1 MADVDSSMLLFC
13 REIKK
18 DVKVVLSG
26 ECSDEI
32 FAGYPWFF
40 REDALKSNTFPWSI
54 AIDERQNLLNENLSS
69 KINLKEYIDIRYKQ
83 SLSKIEFLDTDS
95 DQTKEKRKISY
106 LTIKWFMQTLLDRAD
121 RTSMYNGLELRVPFC
136 DYRLVEYLWNI
147 PWELKALNG
156 REKGLLRYVV
166 KNKLPYVEFDKTNNY
181 KVGDIVIVAGNPYN
195 LGVSVSTGIISALNR
210 NLKMTSFDNFIQTD
224 ASINKG
230 NSGGPMFNLRGKV
243 IGLTSAIYSP
253 DGSNVGIGFAMPTTD
268 LLPLIEELKRYGYV
282 KRGTIGITVEN
293 VQKEIFEV
301 LDINNRRYGVII
313 VNVKTDSSAEKAGL
327 LVSDII
333 LKYNGKRVRNA
344 RELSLLIASTEIDSK
359 VNLEVLRNNKII
371 NISVKI
377 EENKENYKY
386 DPEYEALLSKAVEIF
401 DAVLIPINKTAKK
414 RFDIQENKGMYV
426 LKTKK
431 GGLADKKGIRTG
443 DIILSINQDQAI
455 DGDIILQ
462 NIHNAELNRSKY
474 VFVIVKS
481 MNKNNLIF
489 MPISNNTSS
498 KIAID

>member
-1 MADVDSSMLLFC
+1 MKRTSIIFKIFLFLLITNISLANASSTTSKQQTTEEENIDITNGIYLYDLSNIIDNILPTVVSINTIRNETYNNNYMEENSPETISLGSGFLISEDGYIITNYHVIKDGKKINIKLKGSETNFPA
-13 REIKK
+13 EI
-18 DVKVVLSG
+18 VGV
-26 ECSDEI
+26 DEI
-32 FAGYPWFF
+32 M
-40 REDALKSNTFPWSI
+40 DVAL
-54 AIDERQNLLNENLSS
+54 L
-69 KINLKEYIDIRYKQ
+69 
-83 SLSKIEFLDTDS
+83 
-95 DQTKEKRKISY
+95 KIS
-106 LTIKWFMQTLLDRAD
+106 I
-121 RTSMYNGLELRVPFC
+121 
-136 DYRLVEYLWNI
+136 
-147 PWELKALNG
+147 
-156 REKGLLRYVV
+156 

-293 VQKEIFEV
+293 VQKEIFDV

-333 LKYNGKRVRNA
+333 LKYNGKRVRNS
-344 RELSLLIASTEIDSK
+344 RDLSLLITSTAIDSK

-443 DIILSINQDQAI
+443 DIILSINQDQAV

-474 VFVIVKS
+474 VFIIVKS

-498 KIAID
+498 KITID

>member
-1 MADVDSSMLLFC
+1 MKRTSIIFKIFLFLLITNISLANASSTISNQQITEEENVNTTNGMYLYDLSNIIDNILPTVVSINTIRNETYNNNYYMEENSPETISLGSGFLISEDGYIITNYHVIKDGKKINIKLKGSETNFPA
-13 REIKK
+13 EI
-18 DVKVVLSG
+18 VGV
-26 ECSDEI
+26 DEI
-32 FAGYPWFF
+32 M
-40 REDALKSNTFPWSI
+40 DVAL
-54 AIDERQNLLNENLSS
+54 L
-69 KINLKEYIDIRYKQ
+69 
-83 SLSKIEFLDTDS
+83 
-95 DQTKEKRKISY
+95 KIS
-106 LTIKWFMQTLLDRAD
+106 I
-121 RTSMYNGLELRVPFC
+121 
-136 DYRLVEYLWNI
+136 
-147 PWELKALNG
+147 
-156 REKGLLRYVV
+156 

-344 RELSLLIASTEIDSK
+344 RELSLLISSTEIDSK

-386 DPEYEALLSKAVEIF
+386 DAEYEALLSKAVEIF

-443 DIILSINQDQAI
+443 DIILSINQDQAV

>member
-1 MADVDSSMLLFC
+1 MKRTSIIFKIFLFLLITNISLANASSTTSKQQTTEEENIDITNGIYLYDLSNIIDNILPTVVSINTIRNETYNNNYMEENSPETISLGSGFLISEDGYIITNYHVIKDGKKINIKLKGSETNFPA
-13 REIKK
+13 EI
-18 DVKVVLSG
+18 VGV
-26 ECSDEI
+26 DEI
-32 FAGYPWFF
+32 M
-40 REDALKSNTFPWSI
+40 DVAL
-54 AIDERQNLLNENLSS
+54 L
-69 KINLKEYIDIRYKQ
+69 
-83 SLSKIEFLDTDS
+83 
-95 DQTKEKRKISY
+95 KIS
-106 LTIKWFMQTLLDRAD
+106 I
-121 RTSMYNGLELRVPFC
+121 
-136 DYRLVEYLWNI
+136 
-147 PWELKALNG
+147 
-156 REKGLLRYVV
+156 

-313 VNVKTDSSAEKAGL
+313 VNIKTDSSAEKAGL

-333 LKYNGKRVRNA
+333 LKYNGKRVRNS
-344 RELSLLIASTEIDSK
+344 RDLSLLITSTAIDSK

-386 DPEYEALLSKAVEIF
+386 DPEYEALLSKAVEVF

-443 DIILSINQDQAI
+443 DIILSINQDQAV

-474 VFVIVKS
+474 VFIIVKS

-498 KIAID
+498 KITID

>member
-1 MADVDSSMLLFC
+1 MKRTSIIFKIFLFLLITNISLANASSTTSKQQATEEENIDITNGIYLYDLSNIIDNILPTVVSINTIRNETYNNNYYMEENSPETISLGSGFLISEDGYIITNYHVIKDGKKINIKLKGSETNFPA
-13 REIKK
+13 EI
-18 DVKVVLSG
+18 VGV
-26 ECSDEI
+26 DEI
-32 FAGYPWFF
+32 M
-40 REDALKSNTFPWSI
+40 DVAL
-54 AIDERQNLLNENLSS
+54 L
-69 KINLKEYIDIRYKQ
+69 
-83 SLSKIEFLDTDS
+83 
-95 DQTKEKRKISY
+95 KIS
-106 LTIKWFMQTLLDRAD
+106 I
-121 RTSMYNGLELRVPFC
+121 
-136 DYRLVEYLWNI
+136 
-147 PWELKALNG
+147 
-156 REKGLLRYVV
+156 

-282 KRGTIGITVEN
+282 KRGTIGIAVEN

-333 LKYNGKRVRNA
+333 LKYNGKRVRNS
-344 RELSLLIASTEIDSK
+344 RDLSLLITSTEIDSK

-386 DPEYEALLSKAVEIF
+386 DPEYEALLSKAVEVF

>member
-1 MADVDSSMLLFC
+1 MKRTSIIFKIFLFLLITNISLANASSTISKQQTTEEENIDITNGIYLYDLSNIIDNILPTVVSINTIRNETYNNNYYIEESSPETISLGSGFLISEDGYIITNYHVIKDGKKINIKLKGSETNFPA
-13 REIKK
+13 EI
-18 DVKVVLSG
+18 VGV
-26 ECSDEI
+26 DEI
-32 FAGYPWFF
+32 M
-40 REDALKSNTFPWSI
+40 DVAL
-54 AIDERQNLLNENLSS
+54 L
-69 KINLKEYIDIRYKQ
+69 
-83 SLSKIEFLDTDS
+83 
-95 DQTKEKRKISY
+95 KIS
-106 LTIKWFMQTLLDRAD
+106 I
-121 RTSMYNGLELRVPFC
+121 
-136 DYRLVEYLWNI
+136 
-147 PWELKALNG
+147 
-156 REKGLLRYVV
+156 

-181 KVGDIVIVAGNPYN
+181 KVGDMVIVAGNPYN

-301 LDINNRRYGVII
+301 LDANNRKYGVIVI
-313 VNVKTDSSAEKAGL
+313 SVKPDSPAKKAGL

-344 RELSLLIASTEIDSK
+344 RELSLLITSTEIDSK

-371 NISVKI
+371 DISVKI
-377 EENKENYKY
+377 EENEENYKY
-386 DPEYEALLSKAVEIF
+386 DAEYEALLSKAVEIF

-474 VFVIVKS
+474 VFIILKS

-489 MPISNNTSS
+489 MPISNNSSS
-498 KIAID
+498 KIAIN

>member
-1 MADVDSSMLLFC
+1 MKRTSIIFKIFLFLLITNISLANASSTTSKQQTTEEENIDITNGIYLYDLSNIIDNILPTVVSINTIRNETYNNNYMEENSPETISLGSGFLISEDGYIITNYHVIKDGKKINIKLKGSETNFPA
-13 REIKK
+13 EI
-18 DVKVVLSG
+18 VGV
-26 ECSDEI
+26 DEI
-32 FAGYPWFF
+32 M
-40 REDALKSNTFPWSI
+40 DVAL
-54 AIDERQNLLNENLSS
+54 L
-69 KINLKEYIDIRYKQ
+69 
-83 SLSKIEFLDTDS
+83 
-95 DQTKEKRKISY
+95 KIS
-106 LTIKWFMQTLLDRAD
+106 I
-121 RTSMYNGLELRVPFC
+121 
-136 DYRLVEYLWNI
+136 
-147 PWELKALNG
+147 
-156 REKGLLRYVV
+156 

-313 VNVKTDSSAEKAGL
+313 VNIKTDSSAEKAGL

-333 LKYNGKRVRNA
+333 LKYNGKRVRNS
-344 RELSLLIASTEIDSK
+344 RDLSLLITSTAIDSK

-401 DAVLIPINKTAKK
+401 NAVLIPINKTAKK

-443 DIILSINQDQAI
+443 DIILSINQDQAV

-474 VFVIVKS
+474 VFIIVKS

-498 KIAID
+498 KITID

>member
-1 MADVDSSMLLFC
+1 MKRTSIIFKIFLFLLITNISLASTSSVSKQTEDVNIDNNINGMYLYDLSNIIDNILPTVVTINTIKNETYTTDYYTEAESPETISLGSGFLISEDGYIITNYHVIKDGKKINIKLKGS
-13 REIKK
+13 EINFPAEIIG
-18 DVKVVLSG
+18 V
-26 ECSDEI
+26 DEI
-32 FAGYPWFF
+32 M
-40 REDALKSNTFPWSI
+40 DVAL
-54 AIDERQNLLNENLSS
+54 L
-69 KINLKEYIDIRYKQ
+69 
-83 SLSKIEFLDTDS
+83 
-95 DQTKEKRKISY
+95 KIS
-106 LTIKWFMQTLLDRAD
+106 I
-121 RTSMYNGLELRVPFC
+121 
-136 DYRLVEYLWNI
+136 
-147 PWELKALNG
+147 
-156 REKGLLRYVV
+156 

-181 KVGDIVIVAGNPYN
+181 KVGDVVVVVGNPYN
-195 LGVSVSTGIISALNR
+195 LGISVSTGIISALNR
-210 NLKMTSFDNFIQTD
+210 NLKMSSFDNFIQTD

-268 LLPLIEELKRYGYV
+268 LLPIIEELKRYGYV

-293 VQKEIFEV
+293 VQKEIFDV

-333 LKYNGKRVRNA
+333 LKYNGKRVRNS
-344 RELSLLIASTEIDSK
+344 RDLSLLITSTEIDSK

-386 DPEYEALLSKAVEIF
+386 DPEYEALLSKAVEVF

-414 RFDIQENKGMYV
+414 RFDIQENKGLYV

-474 VFVIVKS
+474 VFIIVKS

-489 MPISNNTSS
+489 MPISNNSSS
-498 KIAID
+498 KITID

>member
-1 MADVDSSMLLFC
+1 MKRTSIIFKIFLFLLITNISLANASSTTSKQQTTEEENIDITNGIYLYDLSNIIDNILPTVVSINTIRNETYNNNYMEENSPETISLGSGFLISEDGYIITNYHVIKDGKKINIKLKGSETNFPA
-13 REIKK
+13 EIIG
-18 DVKVVLSG
+18 V
-26 ECSDEI
+26 DEI
-32 FAGYPWFF
+32 M
-40 REDALKSNTFPWSI
+40 DVAL
-54 AIDERQNLLNENLSS
+54 L
-69 KINLKEYIDIRYKQ
+69 
-83 SLSKIEFLDTDS
+83 
-95 DQTKEKRKISY
+95 KIS
-106 LTIKWFMQTLLDRAD
+106 I
-121 RTSMYNGLELRVPFC
+121 
-136 DYRLVEYLWNI
+136 
-147 PWELKALNG
+147 
-156 REKGLLRYVV
+156 

-293 VQKEIFEV
+293 VQKEIFDV

-333 LKYNGKRVRNA
+333 LKYNGKRVRNS
-344 RELSLLIASTEIDSK
+344 RDLSLLITSTAIDSK

-443 DIILSINQDQAI
+443 DIILSINQDQAV

-474 VFVIVKS
+474 VFIIVKS

-498 KIAID
+498 KITID

>member
-1 MADVDSSMLLFC
+1 MKRTSIIFKIFLFLLITNISLANASSTTSRQQTTEEENIDIINGMYLYDLSNIIDNILPTVVSINTIRNETYNNNYYIEENSPETISLGSGFLISEDGYIITNYHVIKDGKKINIKLKGSETNFPA
-13 REIKK
+13 EI
-18 DVKVVLSG
+18 VGV
-26 ECSDEI
+26 DEI
-32 FAGYPWFF
+32 M
-40 REDALKSNTFPWSI
+40 DVAL
-54 AIDERQNLLNENLSS
+54 L
-69 KINLKEYIDIRYKQ
+69 
-83 SLSKIEFLDTDS
+83 
-95 DQTKEKRKISY
+95 KIS
-106 LTIKWFMQTLLDRAD
+106 I
-121 RTSMYNGLELRVPFC
+121 
-136 DYRLVEYLWNI
+136 
-147 PWELKALNG
+147 
-156 REKGLLRYVV
+156 

-443 DIILSINQDQAI
+443 DIILSINQDQAV

-489 MPISNNTSS
+489 MPISNNSSS